1 MNIRPRERKTKNSVN
16 PGVSNKGG
24 TKEADGLCEEGDRGR
39 EFTKSQRPF
48 QCVWLGWLDA

>member
-24 TKEADGLCEEGDRGR
+24 TKEADGLCEEGDRGQ